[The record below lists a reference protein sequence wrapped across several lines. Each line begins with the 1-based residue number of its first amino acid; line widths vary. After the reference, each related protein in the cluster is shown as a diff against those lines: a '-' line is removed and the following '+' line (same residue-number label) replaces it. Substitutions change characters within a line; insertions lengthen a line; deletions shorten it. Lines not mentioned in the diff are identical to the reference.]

1 MTRLSGRTFE
11 IEIADR
17 RRAVSVD
24 VDGACYVVRVDGVPR
39 RVDVARSDA
48 GVYSLIFPDE
58 NGMKAEVSIRRDE
71 KAGDLIIRIDGVT
84 LRSRLPVADD
94 SRARSGGR
102 SSTASGQNGNN
113 RVTAP
118 MPGKIIRILV
128 APGDVVRA
136 RQAVAV
142 MEAMKME
149 NEIRAT
155 GDGVVRE
162 IPVTEGTSIEAG
174 TVICVIG

>member
-1 MTRLSGRTFE
+1 
-11 IEIADR
+11 
-17 RRAVSVD
+17 
-24 VDGACYVVRVDGVPR
+24 
-39 RVDVARSDA
+39 
-48 GVYSLIFPDE
+48 
-58 NGMKAEVSIRRDE
+58 
-71 KAGDLIIRIDGVT
+71 
-84 LRSRLPVADD
+84 
-94 SRARSGGR
+94 
-102 SSTASGQNGNN
+102 
-113 RVTAP
+113 

-128 APGDVVRA
+128 KPGETVHA

-162 IPVTEGTSIEAG
+162 IPVTEGASIEAG

>member
-1 MTRLSGRTFE
+1 MTGRSGRPFE
-11 IEIADR
+11 IEVAGRTR
-17 RRAVSVD
+17 RVSVD
-24 VDGACYVVRVDGVPR
+24 VEGAGFIVHLDGVRR
-39 RVDVARSDA
+39 RVDLARCES
-48 GVYSLIFPDE
+48 GMYSLIFPDE
-58 NGMKAEVSIRRDE
+58 GGKIADVSIRPDE
-71 KAGDLIIRIDGVT
+71 KAGDLVISVDGVT
-84 LRSRLPVADD
+84 LRSRQSAA
-94 SRARSGGR
+94 ARKGR
-102 SSTASGQNGNN
+102 SANGAPGTPPSNGDT
-113 RVTAP
+113 RVKAP

-128 APGDVVRA
+128 TPGETVRA

-162 IPVTEGTSIEAG
+162 IPVTEGASIEAG